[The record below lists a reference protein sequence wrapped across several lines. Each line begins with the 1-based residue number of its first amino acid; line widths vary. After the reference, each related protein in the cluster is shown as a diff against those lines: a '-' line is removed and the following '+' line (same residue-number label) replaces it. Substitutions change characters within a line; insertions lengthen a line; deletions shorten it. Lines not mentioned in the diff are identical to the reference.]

1 MIYQFNVET
10 NLEHMPGSHLEITAK
25 FGMVQKEIQISK
37 KYQKFNNFTE
47 KVEAPDWAGA
57 L

>member
-1 MIYQFNVET
+1 MET